1 VIEHIRAFRLL
12 LLFEAVTFVAAV
24 SIHFGAF
31 LDGYTHH
38 KAGTAETVIAIV
50 LLAGCALTWG
60 GSSRA
65 RAAVIG
71 AQAFGAF
78 GVCVGLFTI
87 AVGVGP
93 RTLLDVVYHL
103 AILATLAAGVV
114 AAARLPSSDQAASS
128 EPAARARCAATKSRY
143 Q

>member
-1 VIEHIRAFRLL
+1 VIANIRTFRLL
-12 LLFEAVTFVAAV
+12 LFFEAATFVTAA

-31 LDGYTHH
+31 LHGYAHH

-60 GSSRA
+60 RSSRV
-65 RAAVIG
+65 RTAVIG
-71 AQAFGAF
+71 AQAFGFF

-93 RTLLDVVYHL
+93 RTVLDVVYHL
-103 AILATLAAGVV
+103 LILATLAAGF
-114 AAARLPSSDQAASS
+114 AAAVRLPSDQAASS
-128 EPAARARCAATKSRY
+128 EPAARAR
-143 Q
+143 